1 MGGTFNPI
9 HSGHLKAAELV
20 MKKIPMEKILFI
32 PSYVPPHKEIADM
45 VGPFHR
51 LRMVELAV
59 AGNPAFEASSLE
71 MDAEGTSY
79 SVFTLEK
86 IRISYPQA
94 TIFFIMGI
102 DAFLEIKT
110 WKEYKKVLKQC
121 SFIIMNR
128 PGYCLEDAKYVLGK
142 KYSRNIH
149 EYQDD
154 QKLLDVMDEKPHIL
168 LLPMLSLDVS
178 STDIRHLFAAK
189 KEVQGLVPESVL
201 AYIRKHKLYQVMS

>member
-1 MGGTFNPI
+1 LGGTFNPI

-20 MKKIPMEKILFI
+20 MEKIPMEKILFI
-32 PSYVPPHKEIADM
+32 PSYVPPHKELADM
-45 VGPFHR
+45 AAPFHR
-51 LRMVELAV
+51 LKMVELAV

-86 IRISYPQA
+86 IRNSYPLA

-128 PGYCLEDAKYVLGK
+128 PGYCLEDAKYVLEK
-142 KYSRNIH
+142 KYIRDIH
-149 EYQDD
+149 EYQDG
-154 QKLLDVMDEKPHIL
+154 QIFKDVLDEKPKIIL
-168 LLPMLSLDVS
+168 FPMLSLDVS
-178 STDIRHLFAAK
+178 STDIRHRFAEK
-189 KEVQGLVPESVL
+189 KETKGLVPESVQ
-201 AYIRKHKLYQVMS
+201 AYIQKYKLY